1 MSRKLTALMLS
12 VFMVLSLLTPFSNLK
27 AQDANLN
34 EGTHNTRPVD
44 VQNAVDYKAL
54 DEVADKEEKRSF
66 IFVTDESSKVAEKLN
81 EVYET
86 LNAKDIA
93 EKGNDYLMKAGFNDA
108 ISSALNNLDSNSEV
122 KDKIK
127 DLLGKSKGGLLET
140 MSAIFGGSSKEQ
152 YDDSDDRNF
161 NVVFSGFTMKMTTE
175 EAMKVRESVPEVK
188 QVFIDYTYRRPDE
201 KPNMY
206 NSTKMVNA
214 DQVWKKYNYKGEG
227 RVVSVIDSGADIN
240 HPAMRLSDE
249 NKAALNKEKVEKL
262 IKENLLKGQYL
273 NPKFPYGY
281 NFMDHNMDLK
291 DTNGDTGMH
300 GMHVSGTV
308 GANATQD
315 EADKFNNGILIKGVA
330 PEAQVLVMRVFGQ
343 DVATTNTSAYIEAIE
358 ESIILGADSMNM
370 SLGSMSGS
378 EQGIDLG
385 MDLALQNAKKAG
397 SIVAIAGGNDFYTT
411 NGEGNPRA
419 TNPDWGVMGTPG
431 VAESAFTV
439 ANYNNNLMITDA
451 STYII
456 DENGKEVEVI
466 AKAMDTIDDAIDTG
480 LESLKPYDI
489 VDVGLG
495 NTDEDYVGKDVKDK
509 VVLAQRGGDS
519 FANKIKRAQSKGA
532 KAVLL
537 GNNEVK
543 KPDFFIIMQT
553 QTKGLI
559 PGYSV
564 TYRNY
569 EIIKKNIADA
579 IKKGETPKIKINTK
593 RHELGNP
600 GEYQMND
607 STSWGP
613 NPTLRLKPEI
623 TAPGGE
629 IFSTVNTDKGRYQSM
644 TGTSMATPHVAG
656 GIALVNQFLAKYKN
670 DLNGEGKGADKHQFI
685 KNLMM
690 ATATPILYKNNP
702 NYYYSPRVQ
711 GAGLMNLENAV
722 NPNMVT
728 VVDQGQKMS
737 MGKSVVEFGSVVD
750 GKLDFKLK
758 LHNYSD
764 KAVTYKVRG
773 IAQTDAVK
781 DGKITFAPLTLAKVD
796 NMKTVTVE
804 AGQDAEFE
812 GTIDVNDKVASQYR
826 VQPNGFFIDGFIFF
840 ESQAAADGAKE
851 FADLSVP
858 YLAFCGDW
866 AELPVID
873 VLPDEAFQET
883 ADGITWS
890 SNVPFWYQGMK
901 EDSFPG
907 DGFNNWNF
915 THFFSRWS
923 DGGRMI
929 QGYQAWSKKYLDTY
943 AISPNGDSRKDDLG
957 FRGVFLRNAD
967 GFKIEYINEK
977 GIVVRSIEEPYRSII
992 RKSSYKGK
1000 FSEDTVWVW
1009 RGENNDGA
1017 EVPDGDYTVR
1027 VSAKAQDNDG
1037 TIQTKER
1044 TVYVDRVKPEIEL
1057 LKDER
1062 KDNVVSIEFKA
1073 TDDRS
1078 GISWMDVFNMKNDKG
1093 TPAPAEFKYEEVPGE
1108 PNSLIVRAKWNVKED
1123 FDFESAKKNIWIG
1136 AMDMAGNYFERTLET
1151 ISNNGKVTFELV
1163 GPEGDENYPKEL
1175 PRLEYSVPVLDK
1187 EGKQVIGKDGKP
1199 LFKWY
1204 NITDT
1209 NNLWYGTF
1217 YPVYLDAFPD
1227 YSFTFEPDVVNL
1239 TKENP
1244 EAKVKVIF
1252 AKKEGTEDY
1261 GVLSVYVTNAAEY
1274 KGGEISLFAVSTDA
1288 EGKKTWYR
1296 LPRKAG
1302 YSRDAFEANLPAGE
1316 YTIVAEGTAKAAPIL
1331 EIGNTLFTVKARE
1344 TSEINTRLLF
1354 NKRWISF
1361 TLGTEGYTFDNIFG
1375 QDIVQVD
1382 DMNDDGTPKLDK
1394 NGNQVKINKIM
1405 NLQNYFDVIDADTGN
1420 NIKATEAKIVGYYD
1434 EPGYEEITIDIPLLS
1449 GFYKLVAKFD
1459 LNKYKIQNPILE
1471 LKAISDNAQR
1481 GDNTKYMCLY
1491 PADLVKGSLK
1501 VDTEFVTKDTGTKP
1515 NVKYE
1520 LYNSRGEFIE
1530 DWTNLLTG
1538 EYTLKTWVQG
1548 GYRPERTDYKI
1559 SITAKN
1565 PNVTHK
1571 VRWFK
1576 LSEET
1581 RINPIVEFGLNGSY
1595 ASEYGKPVTVKLTN
1609 KETGKT
1615 LEPVEVPVGKVK
1627 YNKIPAGEY
1636 SMEIELDPGWD
1647 YVFFTDIGSSGD
1659 KSQGSPDEVTLTSAY
1674 NYIEIRLI
1682 KKEKPVYDTKYKLE
1696 IKETGLENET
1706 VRPKYALVDANNDK
1720 RYYTT
1725 DRAEFINITPGKYK
1739 LYVDTEPTGF
1749 TASPKVQD
1757 IEILAATDPA
1767 ASKTIITKA
1776 EVTYTK
1782 ATNKIK
1788 INSVVVDK
1796 DGNEIEEIADPIVV
1810 DYIAYTVD
1818 AEGNKTVYDIGSLPV
1833 NVEVTIVPKNVKAPY
1848 ALYEDDKNG
1857 INVTLNGAEEK
1868 EIAFRYVV
1876 NNERLNVKDLE
1887 DAIAEAEDMLKN
1899 AKLEAEYKNA
1909 LEEALTEAVAYY
1921 ESDNKTQAGV
1931 FEAGDALWG
1940 VIDDAVYMVT
1950 VTFDPDNDDSIMEKD
1965 IVEGETVAKPEK
1977 DPTKPGFTFE
1987 GWYLGDEEFDF
1998 ETKVMNDITLIAKW
2012 NKIVIPTPTPDE
2024 PSVPDYPIIPDYP
2037 VIPHRPHRPSKPTKD
2052 IVKEP
2057 TKPVEKP
2064 IEEKKDYGIVE
2075 TMPTIAATFSDLPEN
2090 EAAGSIMNMVA
2101 RGILKGMDNG
2111 KFEGELP
2118 ITRAMVAT
2126 VLKRLSKDQRINNV
2140 SNFTD
2145 VKDTDWFA
2153 EAVKW
2158 AQSQGLIKGYEDGT
2172 FKANNLVT
2180 RQELA
2185 VIIERFLKIHGITME
2200 EIKELSYK
2208 DLDTLP
2214 AWSKDAIIAMAK
2226 IGLVE
2231 GQTEEMYN
2239 PASEFTREELAVML
2253 EKIIVWVEKH

>member
-12 VFMVLSLLTPFSNLK
+12 VFMVLSLLTPFYNLK

-54 DEVADKEEKRSF
+54 DEVADKEEERSF

-86 LNAKDIA
+86 LDAKDVA

-108 ISSALNNLDSNSEV
+108 ISSALGAIDFNSEV

-140 MSAIFGGSSKEQ
+140 MSSIFGGKSLDK

-188 QVFIDYTYRRPDE
+188 QVFVDYTYRRPDD
-201 KPNMY
+201 KPFMY

-214 DQVWKKYNYKGEG
+214 DQVWKKYNYNGEG

-240 HPAMRLSDE
+240 HPAMRLS
-249 NKAALNKEKVEKL
+249 KTTKPALTEEIVNKL
-262 IKENLLKGQYL
+262 IKDNLLKGQYL
-273 NPKFPYGY
+273 NPKLPYGY

-291 DTNGDTGMH
+291 DTNADTGMH

-308 GANATQD
+308 GANADKD

-330 PEAQVLVMRVFGQ
+330 PEAQILVMRVFGQ

-451 STYII
+451 STFIT

-466 AKAMDTIDDAIDTG
+466 AKAMDTIDDAVDTG
-480 LESLKPYDI
+480 FKSMQEYEI

-495 NTDEDYVGKDVKDK
+495 NTDADYGNQIVKDK
-509 VVLAQRGGDS
+509 IVLAQRGDGT
-519 FANKIKRAQSKGA
+519 FADKIKLAQSKGA
-532 KAVLL
+532 IALLL
-537 GNNEVK
+537 GNNEVD
-543 KPDFFIIMQT
+543 KPDYFIIMQT

-559 PGYSV
+559 PSYSV

-569 EIIKKNIADA
+569 EIIKNNIADA
-579 IKKGETPKIKINTK
+579 IKKGETPKIKINTE
-593 RHELGNP
+593 RHEMGNP

-613 NPTLRLKPEI
+613 NPSLRLKPEI

-656 GIALVNQFLAKYKN
+656 GIALVNQFLQEKKFT
-670 DLNGEGKGADKHQFI
+670 LEGPDKHQFI

-728 VVDQGQKMS
+728 VVDDNSNRMS
-737 MGKSVVEFGSVVD
+737 EGKAVVEFGSIID
-750 GKLDFKLK
+750 GKLAFNLK
-758 LHNYSD
+758 LHNYSN
-764 KAVTYKVRG
+764 KPVTYKVRG
-773 IAQTDAVK
+773 LAQTDAVK
-781 DGKITFAPLTLAKVD
+781 DGMITFAPLTLAKD
-796 NMKTVTVE
+796 NNMGTVTVA
-804 AGQDAEFE
+804 AGQDAEFT
-812 GTIDVNDKVASQYR
+812 GTIDVSGKVDAQKLA
-826 VQPNGFFIDGFIFF
+826 QPNGFFVDGFIFF
-840 ESQAAADGAKE
+840 DSQADAEGAKE

-858 YLAFCGDW
+858 FLAFCGDW
-866 AELPVID
+866 ANLPIID

-883 ADGITWS
+883 PDGTTWS
-890 SNVPFWYQGMK
+890 STVPFWYQGMK
-901 EDSFPG
+901 EAAFPG

-915 THFFSRWS
+915 THFFSRWD

-929 QGYQAWSKKYLDTY
+929 QGFQAWSKKYLDTY
-943 AISPNGDSRKDDLG
+943 AISPNGDSRKDDLA

-967 GFKIEYINEK
+967 SFKIEYINEAGK
-977 GIVVRSIEEPYRSII
+977 VVRSIEEPYRSII

-1017 EVPDGDYTVR
+1017 EVPDGNYTVR
-1027 VSAKAQDNDG
+1027 VSAKAQDNDNSL
-1037 TIQTKER
+1037 QFKER

-1057 LKDER
+1057 IKAE
-1062 KDNVVSIEFKA
+1062 KIGTVVDIEFKA
-1073 TDDRS
+1073 IDDRS
-1078 GISWMDVFNMKNDKG
+1078 GISWMDVFNMINAEGKPG
-1093 TPAPAEFKYEEVPGE
+1093 AAEFKYEEVPGE
-1108 PNSLIVRAKWNVKED
+1108 PNSLIVRAKWNVAED
-1123 FDFESAKKNIWIG
+1123 FDFEAAKSNIWIG
-1136 AMDMAGNYFERTLET
+1136 AMDMAGNYFERTL
-1151 ISNNGKVTFELV
+1151 IDINNKGKVTFELV

-1175 PRLEYSVPVLDK
+1175 PRLEYFVPEIDEK
-1187 EGKQVIGKDGKP
+1187 TGEVIKDEKGEAKGE
-1199 LFKWY
+1199 WD
-1204 NITDT
+1204 NTTDT
-1209 NNLWYGTF
+1209 NNLEYGTY
-1217 YPVYLDAFPD
+1217 YPVYLDAFPE
-1227 YSFTFEPDVVNL
+1227 YDVNFDPEEVKL
-1239 TKENP
+1239 TKEDP
-1244 EAKVKVIF
+1244 EATVKVTF
-1252 AKKEGTEDY
+1252 TKKEGVKDF
-1261 GVLSVYVTNAAEY
+1261 GVLSVYVTNATDYA
-1274 KGGEISLFAVSTDA
+1274 GEISLFAVSVDA
-1288 EGKKTWYR
+1288 EGNETWYR

-1302 YSRDAFEANLPAGE
+1302 YSRDAFETKLPAGE
-1316 YTIVAEGTAKAAPIL
+1316 YNIVAEGTGEKEPVL
-1331 EIGNTLFTVKARE
+1331 EIGNNVFTVKARE
-1344 TSEINTRLLF
+1344 ISEINTRLVF
-1354 NKRWISF
+1354 GGDWISF
-1361 TLGTEGYTFDNIFG
+1361 WLGTKGYTVDQVFG
-1375 QDIVQVD
+1375 DDIDEYDVLD
-1382 DMNDDGTPKLDK
+1382 DEGKPKKDE
-1394 NGNQVKINKIM
+1394 NGNTVKGNKIV
-1405 NLQNYFDVIDADTGN
+1405 NLQKYFDVIDADTGKKVN
-1420 NIKATEAKIVGYYD
+1420 ATEAKIVGFYQ
-1434 EPGYEEITIDIPLLS
+1434 EPGYQEFTLDIPVLS
-1449 GFYKLVAKFD
+1449 GNYNLVAKFD
-1459 LNKYKIQNPILE
+1459 METYYIQNPVLE
-1471 LKAISDNAQR
+1471 LGSMFDDKQR
-1481 GDNTKYMCLY
+1481 QDNTKYMCLY

-1501 VDTEFVTKDTGTKP
+1501 VDTEFVTKDEGTKP

-1538 EYTLKTWVQG
+1538 EYTLKTWVQD
-1548 GYRPERTDYKI
+1548 GYRPERTEYRI
-1559 SITAKN
+1559 EITDKDLN
-1565 PNVTHK
+1565 ITHT

-1576 LSEET
+1576 LTEET

-1595 ASEYGKPVTVKLTN
+1595 ASEYGKAVTVKLTN
-1609 KETGKT
+1609 KVTKEEKT
-1615 LEPVEVPVGKVK
+1615 VEVPVGKVEYK
-1627 YNKIPAGEY
+1627 AIPAGEY
-1636 SMEIELDPGWD
+1636 TMEIKLDDGWD
-1647 YVFFTDIGSSGD
+1647 YIFFTDNGKGGD

-1682 KKEKPVYDTKYKLE
+1682 KKEKTVYDTKYKLE

-1706 VRPKYALVDANNDK
+1706 VRPKYALVDAKNDK

-1725 DRAEFINITPGKYK
+1725 EKAEFINITPGKYK

-1757 IEILAATDPA
+1757 IEIAEVKDQAATSP
-1767 ASKTIITKA
+1767 IITEAK
-1776 EVTYTK
+1776 VTYTK

-1796 DGNEIEEIADPIVV
+1796 DGNEIKEAADPIAVQ
-1810 DYIAYTVD
+1810 YEAYT
-1818 AEGNKTVYDIGSLPV
+1818 EENGKKTYYEIGSLPV
-1833 NVEVTIVPKNVKAPY
+1833 NVEVTVVPKNVKAPY
-1848 ALYEDDKNG
+1848 ELYEEDKNG
-1857 INVTLNGAEEK
+1857 IKVTLNGTEEK
-1868 EIAFRYVV
+1868 EITFRYVV

-1887 DAIAEAEDMLKN
+1887 DAIAEAKDMLEK
-1899 AKLEAEYKNA
+1899 AKLEAEYKKA
-1909 LEEALTEAVAYY
+1909 LEEALEEAVAYY
-1921 ESDNKTQAGV
+1921 ESDNKTQTGV
-1931 FEAGDALWG
+1931 FEAGDKLWD
-1940 VIDDAVYMVT
+1940 VINKAVFMVT
-1950 VTFDPDNDDSIMEKD
+1950 VTFDPNNDDTPVNTVIVQGEK
-1965 IVEGETVAKPEK
+1965 VEKPE
-1977 DPTKPGFTFE
+1977 DPTNPGFTFE
-1987 GWYLGDEEFDF
+1987 GWYFGDKEFDF
-1998 ETKVMNDITLIAKW
+1998 ETKIMRDITLKAKW

-2024 PSVPDYPIIPDYP
+2024 PIIPEPDYPIIPDYP
-2037 VIPHRPHRPSKPTKD
+2037 VIPHRPHRPTTPTKD
-2052 IVKEP
+2052 IVKDT

-2064 IEEKKDYGIVE
+2064 VEEKKDYGIVE

-2145 VKDTDWFA
+2145 VKDKDWYS

-2214 AWSKDAIIAMAK
+2214 AWSRDAIIAMAK

-2253 EKIIVWVEKH
+2253 EKIIIWVEKH

>member
-12 VFMVLSLLTPFSNLK
+12 VFMVLSLFAPLSNLK

-34 EGTHNTRPVD
+34 DGIHNQRPVD
-44 VQNAVDYKAL
+44 IENAIDYKAL
-54 DEVADKEEKRSF
+54 DEVSDKEEERSF
-66 IFVTDESSKVAEKLN
+66 IFVTDESSKVAEKVNEAYEAMNAN
-81 EVYET
+81 EV
-86 LNAKDIA
+86 A
-93 EKGNDYLMKAGFNDA
+93 EKGIAHLMKSGFNDA
-108 ISSALNNLDSNSEV
+108 ISGAMKNLDFNSEV
-122 KDKIK
+122 KEKINSV
-127 DLLGKSKGGLLET
+127 LGRHQEGLLSSLKS
-140 MSAIFGGSSKEQ
+140 MFFGNRDDKKEAE
-152 YDDSDDRNF
+152 DEGRDF
-161 NVVFSGFTMKMTTE
+161 NVVFSGFTMKMTTK
-175 EAMKVRESVPEVK
+175 EAMKVRENVPEVK
-188 QVFIDYTYRRPDE
+188 QIFIDYTYRRPND

-227 RVVSVIDSGADIN
+227 RVVAVIDSGADIN

-262 IKENLLKGQYL
+262 IKDKLLKGQYL

-385 MDLALQNAKKAG
+385 MDLALQNARKAG

-456 DENGKEVEVI
+456 DESGKEVEVI
-466 AKAMDTIDDAIDTG
+466 AKAMDTIDDAVDTG

-495 NTDEDYVGKDVKDK
+495 NTEADYAGKDVKDK
-509 VVLAQRGGDS
+509 VVLVQRGGDS
-519 FANKIKRAQSKGA
+519 FANKIKLAQAKGA

-579 IKKGETPKIKINTK
+579 IKKGETPKIKINTE
-593 RHELGNP
+593 RHEMGNP

-670 DLNGEGKGADKHQFI
+670 DLNDEGKGKDKHQFI

-750 GKLDFKLK
+750 GKLNFKLK

-781 DGKITFAPLTLAKVD
+781 DGKITFAPLTLAKND
-796 NMKTVTVE
+796 DMGTVIVA
-804 AGQDAEFE
+804 AGQEAEFK
-812 GTIDVNDKVASQYR
+812 GTIDVDDKVAAQYR

-840 ESQAAADGAKE
+840 ESKAAADGAKE

-866 AELPVID
+866 ADLPVID
-873 VLPDEAFQET
+873 VLPDEAFHET

-890 SNVPFWYQGMK
+890 SDVPFWYQGMK
-901 EDSFPG
+901 EDAFPG
-907 DGFNNWNF
+907 KDWNF

-923 DGGRMI
+923 DGKRMI
-929 QGYQAWSKKYLDTY
+929 QGYQLWSKRYLDTY
-943 AISPNGDSRKDDLG
+943 AISPNGDSRKDDLA

-967 GFKIEYINEK
+967 SLKFEFKNEN
-977 GIVVRSIEEPYRSII
+977 GEIIRSIEEPYRSVIN
-992 RKSSYKGK
+992 KSSYKRK
-1000 FSEDTVWVW
+1000 SAEDSVWVW
-1009 RGENNDGA
+1009 RGENKDGVN
-1017 EVPDGDYTVR
+1017 VPDGKYTVT
-1027 VSAKAQDNDG
+1027 VSAKAQDNNALP
-1037 TIQTKER
+1037 QTKER
-1044 TVYVDRVKPEIEL
+1044 TVYVDRVKPELEL
-1057 LKDER
+1057 IKAER
-1062 KDNVVSIEFKA
+1062 KDNIVSIEFKA
-1073 TDDRS
+1073 IDDRS
-1078 GISWMDVFNMKNDKG
+1078 GISWMDVFKMTNAEGK
-1093 TPAPAEFKYEEVPGE
+1093 PAAAEFNYEPVPGE
-1108 PNSLIVRAKWNVKED
+1108 PNSLIVRAKWNVAED
-1123 FDFESAKKNIWIG
+1123 FDFEAAKKNIWIG

-1151 ISNNGKVTFELV
+1151 IKNNGKVTFELV

-1175 PRLEYSVPVLDK
+1175 PRLEYAVPVLDK

-1199 LFKWY
+1199 VFDWY
-1204 NITDT
+1204 NTTDT

-1217 YPVYLDAFPD
+1217 YPIYQDAFPD
-1227 YSFTFEPDVVNL
+1227 YNVTFEPDVVNL
-1239 TKENP
+1239 TKEDQ

-1252 AKKEGTEDY
+1252 SKKDVKDY

-1274 KGGEISLFAVSTDA
+1274 AKYKEGEISLFAISVDA
-1288 EGKKTWYR
+1288 EGKETWYR

-1302 YSRDAFEANLPAGE
+1302 YARDAFEANLPAGK
-1316 YTIVAEGTAKAAPIL
+1316 YTIVAEGTGKAKPVL

-1344 TSEINTRLLF
+1344 ASEINTRLLF

-1361 TLGTEGYTFDNIFG
+1361 TLGTVGYTFDDIFG
-1375 QDIVQVD
+1375 KNIVQVN

-1420 NIKATEAKIVGYYD
+1420 KINATEAKIVGYYD

-1459 LNKYKIQNPILE
+1459 LNQYRIQNAILE
-1471 LKAISDNAQR
+1471 LNAISEDAQR
-1481 GDNTKYMCLY
+1481 QDNTKYMCLY

-1501 VDTEFVTKDTGTKP
+1501 VDTEFVTKDEGAKP

-1520 LYNSRGEFIE
+1520 LYDSRDKLIE
-1530 DWTNLLTG
+1530 DWTNLFTG
-1538 EYTLKTWVQG
+1538 EYTLKTWIQG
-1548 GYRPERTDYKI
+1548 GYRPERTEYRI

-1565 PNVTHK
+1565 PNITHT

-1576 LSEET
+1576 LTEET
-1581 RINPIVEFGLNGSY
+1581 RINSIVEFGLNGSY
-1595 ASEYGKPVTVKLTN
+1595 ASDYGKPVNVKLTN
-1609 KETGKT
+1609 KVTED
-1615 LEPVEVPVGKVK
+1615 EVEVAVPVGKVK
-1627 YNKIPAGEY
+1627 HVAIPAGEY
-1636 SMEIELDPGWD
+1636 NMEIKLEDGWD
-1647 YVFFTDIGSSGD
+1647 YIFFTDNGKGGD
-1659 KSQGSPDEVTLTSAY
+1659 KSQGSPDEVTLTAAY
-1674 NYIEIRLI
+1674 NYIELRLI

-1696 IKETGLENET
+1696 ITEEGLT
-1706 VRPKYALVDANNDK
+1706 VADPRPVYKLVDAKNDR

-1725 DRAEFINITPGKYK
+1725 DKAEFINITPGKYK

-1749 TASPKVQD
+1749 TVSPKVQD
-1757 IEILAATDPA
+1757 IEIVEAKDQAATNPIVTEA
-1767 ASKTIITKA
+1767 K
-1776 EVTYTK
+1776 VTYTK

-1796 DGNEIEEIADPIVV
+1796 DGNEIEEADDPIVV

-1818 AEGNKTVYDIGSLPV
+1818 AKGNETVYDIGSLPV

-1848 ALYEDDKNG
+1848 ALYDADKNG
-1857 INVTLNGAEEK
+1857 INVTLDGTEEK
-1868 EIAFRYVV
+1868 EITFRYVI

-1887 DAIAEAEDMLKN
+1887 DAIAEAKDMLEN

-1931 FEAGDALWG
+1931 FEAGDKLWD
-1940 VIDDAVYMVT
+1940 VINKAVFMVT
-1950 VTFDPDNDDSIMEKD
+1950 VTIDPDNETEPTSYDILQGEK
-1965 IVEGETVAKPEK
+1965 VTKPA

-1998 ETKVMNDITLIAKW
+1998 ETKVMNDITLKAKW
-2012 NKIVIPTPTPDE
+2012 NEIPVPTPD
-2024 PSVPDYPIIPDYP
+2024 DPIIPDYP
-2037 VIPHRPHRPSKPTKD
+2037 SVPDRPYRPHRPNRPTTPTKD
-2052 IVKEP
+2052 IAKEP
-2057 TKPVEKP
+2057 SKPVETVKP
-2064 IEEKKDYGIVE
+2064 VEEKKDYGIVE

-2090 EAAGSIMNMVA
+2090 AAAGSIMNMVA
-2101 RGILKGMDNG
+2101 RGVLKGMDNG

-2126 VLKRLSKDQRINNV
+2126 VLKRLSKDQTINNV
-2140 SNFTD
+2140 KSFTD
-2145 VKDTDWFA
+2145 VKDKDWFA
-2153 EAVKW
+2153 DAVKW

-2185 VIIERFLKIHGITME
+2185 IIVERFLKTHGITMDE
-2200 EIKELSYK
+2200 VKELSYK

-2214 AWSKDAIIAMAK
+2214 TWSRDAIIAMAK

-2239 PASEFTREELAVML
+2239 PASQFTREELAVML
-2253 EKIIVWVEKH
+2253 EKIIEWVEKH